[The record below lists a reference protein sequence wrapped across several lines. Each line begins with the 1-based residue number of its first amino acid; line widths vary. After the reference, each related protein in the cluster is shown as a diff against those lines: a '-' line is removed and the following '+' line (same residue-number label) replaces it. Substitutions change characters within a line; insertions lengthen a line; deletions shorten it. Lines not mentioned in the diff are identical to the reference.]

1 MRPDMSKVI
10 VERPRLGGG
19 RGKKHR
25 ALVADLDAPLH
36 QGMRR
41 VHKDRKGLNENL
53 SPLRRFLDSRVG
65 KYWPKVYAEICENL
79 RPSST
84 IQQHVRDHLFDFVA
98 TRTTLKDDGLWVN
111 NVRRGPSRLEDSRY
125 YFYVHPVSQCLMRN
139 NHRKGWIQARRERE
153 AHVAAD
159 IAKRRRDIGNN
170 RQLHKLKGCWFEV
183 TLERRTTRLQTLA
196 RTHAAADRRIKG
208 GLPDVII
215 DAGLSR
221 LHPAELYGRWGVF
234 AISKRQLGRRE
245 LNAYGLNND

>member
-19 RGKKHR
+19 RRKQHR

-41 VHKDRKGLNENL
+41 IHKDPKRLNENL
-53 SPLRRFLDSRVG
+53 NPLRRFLGSRVG

-98 TRTTLKDDGLWVN
+98 TRTTLRVDGVWVN
-111 NVRRGPSRLEDSRY
+111 NDYGGPARLEDSRCP
-125 YFYVHPVSQCLMRN
+125 FYVHPVSKCLMRN
-139 NHRKGWIQARRERE
+139 KHRQRWTKRWQERSE
-153 AHVAAD
+153 QRAAE
-159 IAKRRRDIGNN
+159 IAERRRDLGEN
-170 RQLHKLKGCWFEV
+170 RQLHKLNGCWFEV
-183 TLERRTTRLQTLA
+183 RLAPIATRQQTFA
-196 RTHAAADRRIKG
+196 KPHAG
-208 GLPDVII
+208 STWLVTGLLPDAII

-234 AISKRQLGRRE
+234 ATSKRQLGRRE
-245 LNAYGLNND
+245 LTGYGLKND